1 MIEMFTK
8 NYLWSKI
15 INDLG
20 NTNYEFFPSE
30 NWQYS
35 EKKKCYGW
43 ARKRIKKYICIF
55 KKYGRTEPDISTQRG
70 LLSKASDNYLGGREN
85 LSDVQRGL
93 ILQSTSVQQRDRE
106 SDQISKPGDDLNG
119 SDRGL

>member
-1 MIEMFTK
+1 M
-8 NYLWSKI
+8 W
-15 INDLG
+15 
-20 NTNYEFFPSE
+20 P
-30 NWQYS
+30 Q
-35 EKKKCYGW
+35 EK
-43 ARKRIKKYICIF
+43 RVIF
-55 KKYGRTEPDISTQRG
+55 KTGKRG